1 LYKYLI
7 PNWDIS
13 FVRKISSIK
22 TGVTNMAEISAAM
35 VMKLRKMS
43 GQGMMD
49 CKKALQEADGDVE
62 KAMET
67 LRKKGLATLA
77 KRAERET
84 SQGLVVCKSSPDG
97 KTSVL
102 ATLCCETDFVA
113 KSDDFVATAKTLTDY
128 AMECPEDQGVDNIL
142 ESTVNGKKFSDVLTE
157 TVSKTGEKTQVGD
170 YTKYKL
176 DGPGLIST
184 YIHFNEKVGS
194 MVKIETSDDNVAGA
208 DVIKQAASDIAMHI
222 TATKPLALN
231 KDEIDSTIVEREKS
245 IFAEQVKNKP
255 ANIIEKIVDGK
266 MKKFFAENCLLD
278 QPFVKDDSKSVS
290 QALADAAKQAGGDAQ
305 IKSFVRF
312 EVG

>member
-1 LYKYLI
+1 
-7 PNWDIS
+7 
-13 FVRKISSIK
+13 
-22 TGVTNMAEISAAM
+22 MAEISAAT

-49 CKKALQEADGDVE
+49 CKKALQEADGNIE
-62 KAMET
+62 QAMDT

-84 SQGLVVCKSSPDG
+84 TEGLVVSRSSQEG

-113 KSDDFVATAKTLTDY
+113 KSDDFVAMAQKLTDY
-128 AMECPEDQGVDNIL
+128 AMVCPADQGAENIL
-142 ESTVNGKKFSDVLTE
+142 ESLVDGKKFSDILTE

-170 YTKYKL
+170 YAKYQL

-184 YIHFNEKVGS
+184 YIHFNDKVGT
-194 MVKIETSDDNVAGA
+194 MVQIETSDDNVAAA
-208 DVIKQAASDIAMHI
+208 DVLKQTASDIAMHI
-222 TATKPLALN
+222 TATKPMALD
-231 KDEIDSTIVEREKS
+231 KDEIDSETIEREKS

-255 ANIIEKIVDGK
+255 ANIIEKIVEGK
-266 MKKFFAENCLLD
+266 MRKFFAENCLLD
-278 QPFVKDDSKSVS
+278 QPFVKDDSKSVA
-290 QALADAAKQAGGDAQ
+290 QVLTDAAKQAGGEAK
-305 IKSFVRF
+305 IKRFVRF

>member
-1 LYKYLI
+1 M
-7 PNWDIS
+7 
-13 FVRKISSIK
+13 V
-22 TGVTNMAEISAAM
+22 EISAAM

-49 CKKALQEADGDVE
+49 CKKALQEADGE
-62 KAMET
+62 INEAMNI

-84 SQGLVVCKSSPDG
+84 SQGLVVCKNSADG
-97 KTSVL
+97 KTSAM

-113 KSDDFVATAKTLTDY
+113 KSNDFVAAAKSLAEY
-128 AMECPEDQGVDNIL
+128 ALACPADQGTENIL
-142 ESTVNGKKFSDVLTE
+142 ETTINGKKFNDLLTE

-184 YIHFNEKVGS
+184 YIHFNEKVGT
-194 MVKIETSDDNVAGA
+194 MVQIDTSDESVAEA
-208 DVIKQAASDIAMHI
+208 DTFKSTANDIAMHI

-231 KDEIDSTIVEREKS
+231 KEQIDSETIEREKA

-255 ANIIEKIVDGK
+255 ENIIEKIVQGK
-266 MKKFFAENCLLD
+266 MQKFFAENCLLQ
-278 QPFVKDDSKSVS
+278 QPFVKDDSKTVE
-290 QALADAAKQAGGDAQ
+290 QVLAEAAKQAGGEAK
-305 IKSFVRF
+305 IARFVRF
-312 EVG
+312 DVG